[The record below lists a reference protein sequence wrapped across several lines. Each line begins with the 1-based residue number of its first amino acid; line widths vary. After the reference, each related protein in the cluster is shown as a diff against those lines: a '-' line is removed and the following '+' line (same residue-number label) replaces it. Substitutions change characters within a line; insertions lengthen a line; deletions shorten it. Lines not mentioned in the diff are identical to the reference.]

1 MSTTDQILGNRDTQF
16 MTSGQPKGMS
26 TRYYTLTDT
35 SKKPP
40 IIEIKERSPL
50 GNIFDRTVGK
60 SQGGNYTNVKG
71 NTAEEAFFS
80 NKKGHKQALD
90 AAISSSEEDLNA
102 NINSYFEGSQGNPQ
116 LTRKLVND
124 AFKSNIGTDSG
135 IDSVTVS
142 SVSVAD
148 IQKTPPDA
156 AGTRTNFGGLRPI
169 VFPVAIHRTQDI
181 IKFSMMKY
189 TPKELTFGAGKKFGI
204 SERDRTLKDIIGSVV
219 LPIPGG
225 IQDNNQVSWGQDS
238 MNAVD
243 VELANIALEGIRKG
257 GGAAVDAALNAADR
271 VASASGE
278 AGTALANQLA
288 GMASG
293 NQNLL
298 QRTTGAILNP
308 NMELLF
314 NAPVLRPFSFSFQLS
329 PRSEEEAQ
337 RVIKII
343 RFFKQGMAPIRS
355 KSNLFLKSPHT
366 FQLAYK
372 YRGGPNPEKDHPY
385 LNRFKECALQGFGV
399 QYTPSGNYS
408 TFSDGVMQSYQISM
422 QFTELE
428 PVFNDDY
435 ETSGIGRDEIGY

>member
-1 MSTTDQILGNRDTQF
+1 MSTTDLILGDRDTQF
-16 MTSGQPKGMS
+16 PTVGQPKSMS
-26 TRYYTLTDT
+26 SKYYTLTDT
-35 SKKPP
+35 STSPAT
-40 IIEIKERSPL
+40 ITVKEKSPL
-50 GNIFDRTVGK
+50 GNVFDRSIGTI
-60 SQGGNYTNVKG
+60 QGNNFSNVKG
-71 NTAEEAFFS
+71 NSAEDAFFS
-80 NKKGHKQALD
+80 NRKGMQQAIR
-90 AAISSSEEDLNA
+90 AAHLSSEKDLNT
-102 NINSYFEGSQGNPQ
+102 NLNPHFEGSQGNPQ
-116 LTRKLVND
+116 LTQKLVND
-124 AFKSNIGTDSG
+124 SFKTNQGTNAG
-135 IDSVTVS
+135 QAELGQSVN
-142 SVSVAD
+142 VAEMT
-148 IQKTPPDA
+148 KTPPDA

-169 VFPVAIHRTQDI
+169 IFPVAIHRTQDI

-189 TPKELTFGAGKKFGI
+189 TAKELTFGKGKKFGI
-204 SERDRTLKDIIGSVV
+204 SERERSLKDIIGTVV

-225 IQDNNQVSWGQDS
+225 IQDNGQVGWGQDS

-329 PRSEEEAQ
+329 PRSKEEAQ

-366 FQLAYK
+366 FQLSYK
-372 YRGGPNPEKDHPY
+372 YRGGRNPEEDHPY

-428 PVFNDDY
+428 PIFNDDY
-435 ETSGIGRDEIGY
+435 EKRGITRDEIGY